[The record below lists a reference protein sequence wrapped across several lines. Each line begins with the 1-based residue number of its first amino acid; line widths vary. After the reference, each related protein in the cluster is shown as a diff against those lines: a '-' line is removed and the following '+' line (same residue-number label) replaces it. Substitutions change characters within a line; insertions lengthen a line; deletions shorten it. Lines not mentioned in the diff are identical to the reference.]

1 MKVFLLELRNIRKSL
16 LGWTISVAG
25 VILLILAFFPSM
37 KSGSMRQ
44 LAEAKLEG
52 VDPALLAALGFGGVI
67 PDLTVI
73 TNYFGY
79 VLQFITLAIMVFV
92 VQKAVNMLIREET
105 EGTIEFLYGKP
116 VSREEIFFQKLLALF
131 AAFAA
136 FLLVLGIVTAAG
148 YLAFSD
154 YGFKETIKDISIM
167 YGGVLYVGVVFLSIG
182 TLFSVLIPSSRS
194 SSAVTISIV
203 FGTFI
208 LGVMSVVVDKLDFL
222 LYFSPMDWIKT
233 AKLLSEGIAAE
244 EWAVG
249 ISTAVLSVA
258 SALYLYTKKDMKV

>member
-1 MKVFLLELRNIRKSL
+1 MKVFLLELRNIRKSI
-16 LGWTISVAG
+16 LGWTISVSG
-25 VILLILAFFPSM
+25 VIILMLAFFPSM
-37 KSGSMRQ
+37 QSEAMQQ

-52 VDPALLAALGFGGVI
+52 IDPALLAALGLGVM
-67 PDLTVI
+67 PDFTVI

-233 AKLLSEGIAAE
+233 TKLLSGGIAAE

-249 ISTAVLSVA
+249 VSASVLSLA
-258 SALYLYTKKDMKV
+258 SAVYLYTKKDMKV

>member
-1 MKVFLLELRNIRKSL
+1 MKIFLLELRNIRKSL
-16 LGWTISVAG
+16 LGWTISVSG
-25 VILLILAFFPSM
+25 VIILMLAFFPSM
-37 KSGSMRQ
+37 QSEAMQQ
-44 LAEAKLEG
+44 LAQAKLEG
-52 VDPALLAALGFGGVI
+52 IDPALLAALGLGVM
-67 PDLTVI
+67 PDFTVI

-79 VLQFITLAIMVFV
+79 VLQFITLAIMVFI

-105 EGTIEFLYGKP
+105 EGTIEFLYGRP

-233 AKLLSEGIAAE
+233 TKLLSGGIAAE

-249 ISTAVLSVA
+249 VSASVLPLA
-258 SALYLYTKKDMKV
+258 SAVYLYIKKDMKV